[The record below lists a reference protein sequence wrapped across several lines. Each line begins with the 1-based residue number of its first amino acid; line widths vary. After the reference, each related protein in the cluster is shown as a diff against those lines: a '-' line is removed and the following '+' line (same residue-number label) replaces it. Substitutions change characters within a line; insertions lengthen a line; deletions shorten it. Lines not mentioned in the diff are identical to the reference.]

1 MLPGEKCSQRFLR
14 DISKSYKQH
23 NLTNIFTVLDLSQS
37 LREREKFVV
46 WAEDNNKILV

>member
-1 MLPGEKCSQRFLR
+1 MLPGEKCSQGFLR

-37 LREREKFVV
+37 EREKSLLFGL
-46 WAEDNNKILV
+46 KIIIKL